1 MKDRVI
7 VMTGTSGALGR
18 AVADMAIERGA
29 LVATLERSATA
40 TIATAS
46 RLGLGGIDLLHG
58 DQAAKAMKAVAERFG
73 RIDALVN
80 IAGAFAFETVAEGA
94 PETWQR
100 LHDANLMTALN
111 ASRAAIPHLRKSRA
125 GRIVNL
131 GAIGALHPGAGMG
144 PYAASKAA
152 VHQLTRILGKELA
165 ADRITVNA
173 LAPGPFRSNMTA
185 FATGSD
191 EQSEK
196 VGADVPLGRVGAP
209 EDVGAATL
217 FLCGKGGSYVTGAV
231 IPLCGGIHLQ
241 TSPNIF
247 QSAME

>member
-152 VHQLTRILGKELA
+152 VHRLTEVLA
-165 ADRITVNA
+165 AELKGSITVNA
-173 LAPGPFRSNMTA
+173 VLPSTIDTPANRAAMP
-185 FATGSD
+185 D
-191 EQSEK
+191 
-196 VGADVPLGRVGAP
+196 ADVKSWVTPDELAEVI
-209 EDVGAATL
+209 L
-217 FLCGKGGSYVTGAV
+217 FLAGTASSGVTGAL
-231 IPLCGGIHLQ
+231 IPVPGRV
-241 TSPNIF
+241 
-247 QSAME
+247 